1 MVGLATRRAL
11 WLLAA
16 ATLVFGLAAL
26 PALGTMSDRGTGVI
40 AFELARTSARAAQ
53 IVSEWGAEGRSA
65 ARESLW
71 LDYPFLISYGLLLAG
86 GCCAVARRFTALGR
100 PRAAALG
107 RALAWAGLAAAGF
120 DAVENVALLRVANEH
135 VEQPWPGLAF
145 AAASMKFVLIG
156 AAGVFALGGWVA
168 TRRGKVA
175 G

>member
-1 MVGLATRRAL
+1 VARISTRRAL
-11 WLLAA
+11 WLLALL
-16 ATLVFGLAAL
+16 TLAFGAAAL

-40 AFELARTSARAAQ
+40 AFEVARTSARAAQ

-86 GCCAVARRFTALGR
+86 GCWAVARRFAVLGL

-120 DAVENVALLRVANEH
+120 DALENVALLRVAGGH
-135 VEQPWPGLAF
+135 TAQPWPGLAF
-145 AAASMKFVLIG
+145 AFASLKFVLSG
-156 AAGVFALGGWVA
+156 AATVFALGGWVA
-168 TRRGKVA
+168 TRRA